1 MQDQNFSMLESN
13 LAQCLMNRRSI
24 FIRKRGILGLLKVF
38 ELTLLGPLP
47 GNVAADAI
55 HRDSMRNAI
64 QPRPQRTGVFQFANA
79 AKDLDP
85 YLLQH
90 IERAV
95 CIARQTGCVV
105 KQWPLHHR
113 NQILEGPRLAALAA
127 QRQPL
132 VLRSSFALRR
142 HSVLYLHPLS
152 KSMSKETR

>member
-1 MQDQNFSMLESN
+1 MLETD
-13 LAQCLMNRRSI
+13 LTQCLMNRSGI
-24 FIRKRGILGLLKVF
+24 FCCKRWLVGLLKIL
-38 ELTLLGPLP
+38 ELNLLRLLP
-47 GNVAADAI
+47 RVVLADAI